1 MFLGNALGGTVNTL
15 NISYVPQFLLLSEI
29 SNINRLTVTDQG
41 GGVICDLGLAGL
53 QGVDVVDTVATRVNT
68 SIQQMLYKVPLA
80 TALMPDRTCQVRLDM
95 GGSSPA
101 DDVVVYADSIVKT
114 GGVYIKT
121 MPVTVLANT
130 QAVFEN
136 FKSLNLQDLNQ
147 SGDYIVIESADGCVN
162 RFEQEEIPTLLAQLQ
177 GNSVNLGVNRIIN
190 NATKWVKRVTVF
202 RSFATNIT
210 VYTQRYAS

>member
-15 NISYVPQFLLLSEI
+15 NISYVPQFLLLSDIFNI
-29 SNINRLTVTDQG
+29 SRLTVTDQG
-41 GGVICDLGLAGL
+41 GGVICDLDFTGL
-53 QGVDVVDTVATRVNT
+53 QGVDIVDTVATRV
-68 SIQQMLYKVPLA
+68 SSVQDMLYKVPLA
-80 TALMPDRTCQVRLDM
+80 TALIPDRTCQVRIDM
-95 GGSSPA
+95 GGSTPA
-101 DDVVVYADSIVKT
+101 NDIVVYADSIVKT

-136 FKSLNLQDLNQ
+136 FKSLNLQNLNQ

-177 GNSVNLGVNRIIN
+177 GNSLNVGVNRIIN